1 MAAESTPRE
10 PGDREPEWVI
20 RGGIVTLEQL
30 TNGARPISG
39 ARDLCEISVAFQPGR
54 TVEELAAFSRFP
66 NAQISVTTRET
77 LLAAGTIE
85 VRQTPGRNPVHGD
98 IIVPCSTE
106 GTVDPDLLAALARVF
121 TQRPNPA
128 RGPRQ

>member
-1 MAAESTPRE
+1 MAAESTARE
-10 PGDREPEWVI
+10 PGDRAPEWVV
-20 RGGIVTLEQL
+20 RGGVVTPEQL
-30 TNGARPISG
+30 ANGARPSPG
-39 ARDLCEISVAFQPGR
+39 APGRCEISVAFQPGR
-54 TVEELAAFSRFP
+54 TVEELAAFSKFP
-66 NAQISVTTRET
+66 NSQISVTTRET
-77 LLAAGTIE
+77 LLAAGAIE

-98 IIVPCSTE
+98 IIVPCSAE